1 MKYIQHRVIALFIG
15 LIWLST
21 CATGVLAQ
29 GTNSPY
35 SVRVEIRYR
44 KQLGYQAMSPQ
55 GPTSCSVFELHYKV
69 DDGSDRGQLERVIKD
84 EDRNDEDR
92 KMGDDGRYYVCS
104 FFIPDLHQDNKVTA
118 TMKIPLNSMATQAW
132 LGGPQAEPPAGARRI
147 ISIETKSV
155 IVTQDAPRPTLV
167 FTMLYSLPPV
177 REAPVQN
184 RKIDIFKK
192 P

>member
-55 GPTSCSVFELHYKV
+55 GPTSCSVFELHFKV

-92 KMGDDGRYYVCS
+92 KMADMGRYYACS
-104 FFIPDLHQDNKVTA
+104 FFIPDLRQDNKVTV
-118 TMKIPLNSMATQAW
+118 TPKIPLNSMATQAW
-132 LGGPQAEPPAGARRI
+132 LGGPQAQPPDGARRVI
-147 ISIETKSV
+147 ADETKS
-155 IVTQDAPRPTLV
+155 ITVTQSAPRPTLV
-167 FTMLYSLPPV
+167 FVMLYSEPPV

>member
-1 MKYIQHRVIALFIG
+1 MKYIKHPLIAFFIG
-15 LIWLST
+15 FIWLST
-21 CATGVLAQ
+21 WAIGVLAQ
-29 GTNSPY
+29 GVNSPY
-35 SVRVEIRYR
+35 SVTVEIKYR
-44 KQLGYQAMSPQ
+44 KQFGYQTMSPQ

-69 DDGSDRGQLERVIKD
+69 DDGSDRGQPEIIIKD
-84 EDRNDEDR
+84 EDRKDEDR
-92 KMGDDGRYYVCS
+92 RMGDDGRYYTCS

-132 LGGPQAEPPAGARRI
+132 LGGPQAEPPAGSRRI
-147 ISIETKSV
+147 ISIDTKSV
-155 IVTQDAPRPTLV
+155 TLTQDAPRPTLV
-167 FTMLYSLPPV
+167 FTMHYSAPPV